1 LVPEEAF
8 QAHVEIS
15 DSWCVVDDA
24 HFFVRGHIEIP
35 IMNHASPLTFSVW
48 SSLSEENFNR
58 RQDRWNDPDRR
69 DDPPSFG
76 WPCGPIRP
84 YEPAPDR
91 PLLVQDRERG
101 MVPLFMVTQM
111 DHPLAIDQRKGITI
125 AQWHRM
131 ARSLLH

>member
-1 LVPEEAF
+1 MRRLRCA
-8 QAHVEIS
+8 QRAYRNS
-15 DSWCVVDDA
+15 DHESYTAPDVLI
-24 HFFVRGHIEIP
+24 F
-35 IMNHASPLTFSVW
+35 
-48 SSLSEENFNR
+48 SSLSEENLNLR
-58 RQDRWNDPDRR
+58 PDRWSDPDRG

-76 WPCGPIRP
+76 WPCGPVRP

-111 DHPLAIDQRKGITI
+111 DHPLAIDQRKGITR